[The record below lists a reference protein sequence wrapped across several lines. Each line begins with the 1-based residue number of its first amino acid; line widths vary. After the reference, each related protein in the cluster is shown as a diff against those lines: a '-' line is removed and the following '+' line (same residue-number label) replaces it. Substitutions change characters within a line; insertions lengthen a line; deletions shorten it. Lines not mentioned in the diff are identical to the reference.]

1 MGGKSLM
8 MNKKIWLGCLV
19 ILPLY
24 ADLSIG
30 QMETMVEKIKA
41 KRAAAQIEK
50 DPHFT
55 SPFVMIQQDDN
66 RSVIEDPKSNA
77 VAFTLGALINNKAFL
92 NERWVKVGDKIE
104 GYELTE
110 IKDNSVTLVQE
121 ERTIQVFLKKSKPIL
136 QLNEG

>member
-8 MNKKIWLGCLV
+8 INKKVWLVGLLV
-19 ILPLY
+19 LPLY

-41 KRAAAQIEK
+41 KRAGAQIEK
-50 DPHFT
+50 NPHFT
-55 SPFVMIQQDDN
+55 SPFVMIQKDEN

-77 VAFTLGALINNKAFL
+77 VTFTLGAIINNKAFL
-92 NERWVKVGDKIE
+92 NKKWLEIGDRIE

-110 IKDNSVTLVQE
+110 IKDNSITLIQE

>member
-1 MGGKSLM
+1 M
-8 MNKKIWLGCLV
+8 MNKKIWLVSLV

-24 ADLSIG
+24 GDLSIG

-41 KRAAAQIEK
+41 KRAGAQIEK

-77 VAFTLGALINNKAFL
+77 VVFTLGGIINNKAFL
-92 NERWVKVGDKIE
+92 NEKWLKIGDRVE

-121 ERTIQVFLKKSKPIL
+121 EHTIQVFLKKSKPIL